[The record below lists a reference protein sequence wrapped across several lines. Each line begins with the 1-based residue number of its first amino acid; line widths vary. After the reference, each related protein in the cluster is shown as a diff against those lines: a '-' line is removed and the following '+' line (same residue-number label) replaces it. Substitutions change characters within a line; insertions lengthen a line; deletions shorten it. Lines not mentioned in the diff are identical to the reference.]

1 MICSYHDP
9 RADVYWPVDRRAMP
23 GRWKISRINIKKSIR
38 AEAKVGS
45 GVRSQEIRHNR
56 MKFIGVS

>member
-1 MICSYHDP
+1 
-9 RADVYWPVDRRAMP
+9 MP

-38 AEAKVGS
+38 AEAKVGL

>member
-1 MICSYHDP
+1 MRERTSTGQSTGG
-9 RADVYWPVDRRAMP
+9 AMP
-23 GRWKISRINIKKSIR
+23 GRWKISRINIKRSIR